1 MPSSCAMSCRTCT
14 APGDTYS
21 GAMTE
26 TQNTPQPEHPGRRA
40 AVVTGASSGIGRATA
55 LQLAAEG
62 WTVFAV
68 ARRAARLRAL
78 EDEAAGVPG
87 QIVALPAD
95 VTSAKEM
102 SWVRDQVAQNGG
114 ADTVLCIAG
123 GALGTD
129 PVSEGGLDDWE
140 WMFRV
145 NVQGTLNTVQAFL
158 PMLRETGRGTVLVLT
173 STAALA
179 SYEGGGGYN
188 AAKMAEHGLVGAM
201 RLEEAEHNVRVVE
214 VLPGMVHTEEFT
226 RNRLRGDQAAADNV
240 YAGVQKPLTAED
252 VADVCTYAVSVPHHV
267 NLDQVVMRP
276 VAQAAQFKLIRT

>member
-1 MPSSCAMSCRTCT
+1 
-14 APGDTYS
+14 
-21 GAMTE
+21 MTE
-26 TQNTPQPEHPGRRA
+26 TQNTPQPEITARRA

-55 LQLAAEG
+55 LRLAAEG

-68 ARRAARLRAL
+68 ARRAARLREL
-78 EDEAAGVPG
+78 GEEAAEVPG
-87 QIVALPAD
+87 RIVALPAD
-95 VTSAKEM
+95 VTSAEEM
-102 SWVRDQVAQNGG
+102 ARVRDQVAEHGG

-129 PVSEGGLDDWE
+129 RVADGGPEDWD
-140 WMFRV
+140 WMYRV
-145 NVQGTLNTVQAFL
+145 NLQGTLNTVQAFL

-188 AAKMAEHGLVGAM
+188 AAKMAQHGLVGAL
-201 RLEEAEHNVRVVE
+201 RLEEADHNVRVVE

-226 RNRLRGDQAAADNV
+226 RNRLRGDQAAADSV
-240 YAGVQKPLTAED
+240 YAGVAEPLTAED
-252 VADVCTYAVSVPHHV
+252 VADVCAYAVSVPHHV

-276 VAQAAQFKLIRT
+276 VAQAAQFKLIRR

>member
-1 MPSSCAMSCRTCT
+1 
-14 APGDTYS
+14 
-21 GAMTE
+21 MTE
-26 TQNTPQPEHPGRRA
+26 THSTPQPGLPGTRA

-55 LQLAAEG
+55 ARLATEG

-68 ARRAARLRAL
+68 ARRAERLRTL
-78 EDEAAGVPG
+78 VEEAAGDPG
-87 QIVALPAD
+87 RIVALPAD
-95 VTSAKEM
+95 VTSASEM
-102 SWVRDQVAQNGG
+102 EGVRDQVAENGG

-129 PVSEGGLDDWE
+129 RVAEGGLDDWD

-188 AAKMAEHGLVGAM
+188 AAKMGQHGLVGAL

-226 RNRLRGDQAAADNV
+226 RNRLRGDQAAADSV
-240 YAGVQKPLTAED
+240 YAGVEKPLTAQD

-276 VAQAAQFKLIRT
+276 VAQAAQFKVIRT